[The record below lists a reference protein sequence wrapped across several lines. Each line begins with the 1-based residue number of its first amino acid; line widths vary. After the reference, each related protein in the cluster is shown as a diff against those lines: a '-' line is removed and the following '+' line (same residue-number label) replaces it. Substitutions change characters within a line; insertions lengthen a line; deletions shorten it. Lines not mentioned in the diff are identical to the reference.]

1 MMEKNIH
8 GKIYSDLE
16 IGNIRYK
23 TILTKKYLNRKPYK
37 EVNTKEITAF
47 LPGTIAKVFVK
58 KGKKIKKGEKL
69 LILEAMKMKNNIVSS
84 IAGVIDEILVK
95 QGEIVSKDQVLI
107 KLK

>member
-1 MMEKNIH
+1 MEENIH
-8 GKIYSDLE
+8 GKKYSDLE

-23 TILTKKYLNRKPYK
+23 TILTKKYLHRKPYK
-37 EVNTKEITAF
+37 EVNIKEITAF
-47 LPGTIAKVFVK
+47 LPGTIVKIFAK
-58 KGKKIKKGEKL
+58 KGRKIKKGEKL

-107 KLK
+107 ELK

>member
-1 MMEKNIH
+1 MEENIH
-8 GKIYSDLE
+8 GKKYSDLE

-37 EVNTKEITAF
+37 EVNIKEITAF
-47 LPGTIAKVFVK
+47 LPGTIVKIFAK
-58 KGKKIKKGEKL
+58 KGRKIKKGEKL

-107 KLK
+107 MLK

>member
-1 MMEKNIH
+1 MEENIH
-8 GKIYSDLE
+8 GKKYSDLE

-37 EVNTKEITAF
+37 EVNIKEITAF

-58 KGKKIKKGEKL
+58 KGRKIKKGEKL
-69 LILEAMKMKNNIVSS
+69 LILETMKMKNNIVSS

-107 KLK
+107 ELK